1 RTLPCPRGRARS
13 GQSATRGRPAR
24 PWAAVLP
31 DGRSTQRRAPAT
43 YRREDAVPPGAETL
57 PGTGGQVML
66 KLHSR
71 GQWNSESPES
81 AFMIGALLDLFFLP
95 LEAIMSDLLPSDTR
109 ARNRRGVCRNEV
121 STIERHLTSSHVA
134 AGAIWHR

>member
-1 RTLPCPRGRARS
+1 GRARCQDQDQADSRTLPCPRGRARS

-24 PWAAVLP
+24 PWAAGLP

-66 KLHSR
+66 KLQQTAENARRKSLSR
-71 GQWNSESPES
+71 TGLSHHEIVSIPHPEAS
-81 AFMIGALLDLFFLP
+81 NNV
-95 LEAIMSDLLPSDTR
+95 R
-109 ARNRRGVCRNEV
+109 KQ
-121 STIERHLTSSHVA
+121 
-134 AGAIWHR
+134 